1 MSDAA
6 INWADVLDLVARLDE
21 SGIAEA
27 EVVVGDVQ
35 VRVSRNALAPS
46 SPVTSQP
53 PQPAP
58 EPVVTQAD
66 GVSQAGGASQVD
78 GIEVVAPMLG
88 VVYLRPSPDA
98 DPFVRV
104 GDVVE
109 PDTTVAIL
117 EVMKLMNNVPAGVA
131 GRVVEVCVEDG
142 LMAEHGTV
150 LLRVEPA

>member
-1 MSDAA
+1 MSETA
-6 INWADVLDLVARLDE
+6 INWADVLELVTRLDE

-27 EVVVGDVQ
+27 EIVIGDVQ

-46 SPVTSQP
+46 SPAASHEP
-53 PQPAP
+53 LRP
-58 EPVVTQAD
+58 EPVPVAPQAD
-66 GVSQAGGASQVD
+66 GV
-78 GIEVVAPMLG
+78 EVLAPMLG

-104 GDVVE
+104 GDLVE

-131 GRVVEVCVEDG
+131 GRVAEVCVTDG